1 MTSNDP
7 TPISQTPTANPKKSI
22 LQIPLKELPSTGI
35 LILTGFCSIF
45 LFFISLILFGMV
57 ARRFYQSF
65 GFHSETNEVF
75 FWRFAA
81 FCILP
86 LLFNALFAAY
96 FGLLFARS
104 MGRTEGGEAQ
114 SASLKQRINPLN
126 LGLIA
131 LIGWFLLF
139 NLPSL
144 WIAFSGF
151 QQAGWEALLRRP
163 LIGAWPPPTLPG
175 PVRIEFMLFSALGNL
190 GLLAGFS
197 AGLLAAEIR
206 RLRALRT

>member
-7 TPISQTPTANPKKSI
+7 TPFSHTPSGNLPKSI
-22 LQIPLKELPSTGI
+22 FQIPLKDLPSAGI
-35 LILTGFCSIF
+35 LVLTGFSSLF
-45 LFFISLILFGMV
+45 LFFISLMLFGMV

-65 GFHSETNEVF
+65 GFHSATNEVF

-86 LLFNALFAAY
+86 LLFNALFSAY
-96 FGLLFARS
+96 FGLLFARGLS
-104 MGRTEGGEAQ
+104 RPKDRAQ
-114 SASLKQRINPLN
+114 PASAKRRFNPLI
-126 LGLIA
+126 LGLIG

-144 WIAFSGF
+144 WMAFTAF
-151 QQAGWEALLRRP
+151 QQVGWEALMRRP
-163 LIGAWPPPTLPG
+163 LFGAWPPATLPA
-175 PVRIEFMLFSALGNL
+175 PIRIEFMLFYALGNL

-197 AGLLAAEIR
+197 TGLLIGEIR
-206 RLRALRT
+206 RLRDSVA